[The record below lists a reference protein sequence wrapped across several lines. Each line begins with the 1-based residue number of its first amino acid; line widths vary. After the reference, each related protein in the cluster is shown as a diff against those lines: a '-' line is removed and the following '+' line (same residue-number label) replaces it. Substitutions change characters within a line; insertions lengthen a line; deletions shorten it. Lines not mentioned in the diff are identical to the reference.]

1 MVMIGRRGNN
11 RSTVKHIV
19 GIFYTGK
26 TIGVILYI
34 AEQYFDIFILLKS
47 LCQPY
52 IRLFRPQHDAAPE
65 CSGLYNLL

>member
-1 MVMIGRRGNN
+1 MVMIGPERNN

-34 AEQYFDIFILLKS
+34 AEQYFDIFILLKF

>member
-1 MVMIGRRGNN
+1 MVMIGTERNN
-11 RSTVKHIV
+11 RCTVKYII

-34 AEQYFDIFILLKS
+34 AKQYFDIFILLKF

-52 IRLFRPQHDAAPE
+52 IRLFRPQHDAAPKYSDL
-65 CSGLYNLL
+65 CNQL